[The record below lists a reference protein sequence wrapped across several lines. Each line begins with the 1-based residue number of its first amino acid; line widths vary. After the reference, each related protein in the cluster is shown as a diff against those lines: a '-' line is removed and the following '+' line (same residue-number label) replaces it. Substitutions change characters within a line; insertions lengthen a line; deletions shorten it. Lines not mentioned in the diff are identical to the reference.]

1 MDASGPPANIPDW
14 SAPSAELLWTLRT
27 HTHTSGSHQHP
38 LAFAGG
44 KRRLGWAAR
53 VWHRVCM
60 CVRACAHLRSPSCH
74 AQHPPCL
81 LRVAQTRRRGGT
93 WSPSA
98 LTRGCSRMCA
108 RSGLTH
114 SVSHGGDP
122 AVLMRTGVQHTEAG
136 VHATGRQ
143 PLPYSETTLQ
153 EVTRS
158 SGRSAKAVGSGRRRR
173 QTWMKGSVGCPARPD
188 A

>member
-1 MDASGPPANIPDW
+1 MRPLGMRLVPQQ
-14 SAPSAELLWTLRT
+14 
-27 HTHTSGSHQHP
+27 TSQTGQ
-38 LAFAGG
+38 L
-44 KRRLGWAAR
+44 RRLSSCGPCGHTRTLPGPISIHWPSLEGSAA
-53 VWHRVCM
+53 WGGQQGCGIACACVC
-60 CVRACAHLRSPSCH
+60 ACAHLRS
-74 AQHPPCL
+74 PPCL

-98 LTRGCSRMCA
+98 LTRGCSRMCV